1 MSMNIANECI
11 KLGGVAGRHE
21 IPGVKN
27 FVLDKVDD
35 PGNIEKITADV
46 VASLDN
52 QDLSNGLDLYVTGL
66 TSVTV
71 AVIKYCFDNN
81 IPLTCFHFDVV
92 KKVYIPQEVL

>member
-1 MSMNIANECI
+1 MNISNERI

-21 IPGVKN
+21 IPGVKD

-66 TSVTV
+66 TFVTV

-81 IPLTCFHFDVV
+81 IFINLFSF
-92 KKVYIPQEVL
+92 